1 MLPKKKKSFFCYYT
15 ITYCQKSRYLIIGYF
30 TLILMQHVLALDIL
44 FCGFAIYLIIC
55 TTAKYKIL

>member
-1 MLPKKKKSFFCYYT
+1 
-15 ITYCQKSRYLIIGYF
+15 
-30 TLILMQHVLALDIL
+30 MQHVLALDIL

>member
-1 MLPKKKKSFFCYYT
+1 MLPKKKNLSSV
-15 ITYCQKSRYLIIGYF
+15 IIQLHSQKSRYLIIGYF

-44 FCGFAIYLIIC
+44 FCGFAIYLIIR